1 MAALPSLRQLRY
13 LLALDEHRNFTRAAQ
28 ACFVGQSTLSAGL
41 QELESTLGVQLVE
54 RDRQSVAMTAIGEQI
69 VVRSRRLLS
78 EAEDLVACAAD
89 AARPMSATLRLG
101 VIPTIAPFVLP
112 GAMPVLRQKY
122 PELRLALREDLSA
135 ALMARL
141 ARRELDF
148 ALIALPY
155 DTGDCRVLP
164 LYHDEFWLVA
174 REHDPAL
181 KGRSIAL
188 SRDWSDR
195 LLLLE
200 EGHCL
205 RDHALQACGRAE
217 VASAEGL
224 EATSLLTLLQM
235 VESGLGLALIP
246 EMAVKSG
253 LLNSTKLVAR
263 PLASPAPR
271 RGIALVAR
279 RSSVHLAEFEALAA
293 LLRDARPGGQATRPG
308 VSRQNARTRTP
319 ST

>member
-1 MAALPSLRQLRY
+1 
-13 LLALDEHRNFTRAAQ
+13 
-28 ACFVGQSTLSAGL
+28 
-41 QELESTLGVQLVE
+41 
-54 RDRQSVAMTAIGEQI
+54 
-69 VVRSRRLLS
+69 
-78 EAEDLVACAAD
+78 
-89 AARPMSATLRLG
+89 MSASLRLG

-112 GAMPVLRQKY
+112 LAMPLVRKKF
-122 PELRLALREDLSA
+122 PDLRLALREDLSA
-135 ALMARL
+135 ALMTRL

-181 KGRSIAL
+181 KGRSIAI
-188 SRDWSDR
+188 SRESSER

-205 RDHALQACGRAE
+205 RDHALRACGRTEIAG
-217 VASAEGL
+217 AEGL

-235 VESGLGLALIP
+235 VESGLGLALVP
-246 EMAVKSG
+246 EMAVKRG
-253 LLNSTKLVAR
+253 LLNNTKLVAR
-263 PLASPAPR
+263 PLAAPAPR
-271 RGIALVAR
+271 RTIALVAR
-279 RSSVHLAEFEALAA
+279 RSSAHLAEFEALAA
-293 LLRDARPGGQATRPG
+293 LLRDGQPGAQATRPG

-319 ST
+319 STST